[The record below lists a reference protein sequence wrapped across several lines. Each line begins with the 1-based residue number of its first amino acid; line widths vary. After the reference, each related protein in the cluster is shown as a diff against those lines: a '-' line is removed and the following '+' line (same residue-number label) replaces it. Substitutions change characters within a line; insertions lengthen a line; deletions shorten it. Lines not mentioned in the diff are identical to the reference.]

1 MLKSIVDTRP
11 GGHEGRKDKKMKII
25 SVYGVNANP
34 FYSPSK
40 SNNGGGY
47 WQPCGVAL
55 ISLDDGKLV
64 TVEADDL
71 SCGDFGR
78 RASYAVEVDGFRW
91 GWNYSTMDGEYSDSP
106 DKIDAIIGSICG
118 VLGCDTIEIL
128 GLAVEAIDIAARNSC
143 NI

>member
-1 MLKSIVDTRP
+1 
-11 GGHEGRKDKKMKII
+11 MKVI

-55 ISLDDGKLV
+55 ISLDDGELV
-64 TVEADDL
+64 TVDVDNT
-71 SCGDFGR
+71 SCGDFGYR
-78 RASYAVEVDGFRW
+78 YSFAVEADGFLW
-91 GWNYSTMDGEYSDSP
+91 GWNDSNMDGEYSDSP
-106 DKIDAIIGSICG
+106 DKIDAIIDSIGG
-118 VLGCDTIEIL
+118 VLGCDPCAIL
-128 GLAVEAIDIAARNSC
+128 DLAVDAISIAARHSC

>member
-1 MLKSIVDTRP
+1 MNRPTRSDD
-11 GGHEGRKDKKMKII
+11 GRAEREKMKVI

-55 ISLDDGKLV
+55 ISVGEKLV

-78 RASYAVEVDGFRW
+78 RESFAVETDGFRW
-91 GWNYSTMDGEYSDSP
+91 GWNYSTMDGEHTDAP
-106 DKIDAIIGSICG
+106 DKIDAIIDSIGG
-118 VLGCDTIEIL
+118 VIGCDPVEIL
-128 GLAVEAIDIAARNSC
+128 DLAVESIDIAARNSY